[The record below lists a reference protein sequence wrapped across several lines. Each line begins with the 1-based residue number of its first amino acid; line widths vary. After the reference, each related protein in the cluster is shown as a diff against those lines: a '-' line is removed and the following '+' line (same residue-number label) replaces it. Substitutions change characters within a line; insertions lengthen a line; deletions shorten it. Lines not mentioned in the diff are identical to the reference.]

1 MGNSMV
7 EQQKLQ
13 EAVESYK
20 QSLRQNPGDM
30 DAKYN
35 LEYARRLL
43 KQQQQ
48 QQQDQDQQ
56 QKDQN
61 KDQKDQQ
68 DQKNQQDQQDQN
80 KDQNKDQQD
89 QKNQQDQN
97 KDQNKDQQNQQNPSD
112 APSGLPRES
121 SGAIDQKDAQRLL
134 EAIQNDEKAVQEK
147 VQRQM
152 NRQTRQLDKNW

>member
-1 MGNSMV
+1 MV

-56 QKDQN
+56 QKDQ
-61 KDQKDQQ
+61 
-68 DQKNQQDQQDQN
+68 
-80 KDQNKDQQD
+80 QD

-112 APSGLPRES
+112 APSGQPRES